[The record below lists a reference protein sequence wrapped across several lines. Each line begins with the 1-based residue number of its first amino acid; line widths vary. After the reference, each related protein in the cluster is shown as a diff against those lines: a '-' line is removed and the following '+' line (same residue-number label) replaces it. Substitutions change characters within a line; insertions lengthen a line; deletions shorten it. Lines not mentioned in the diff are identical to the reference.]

1 MRVEEYSAPKG
12 KRGSKPGGR
21 GKLIYPAGSVAAAE
35 MAAAYQAG
43 ATYQQVAE
51 RYGVSPMTVRNY
63 LLAAGVTPHPR
74 GVTPDPR
81 RYTARS
87 KAIYD
92 AYQFGRTLKQ
102 LGEEHGVTRE
112 RIRQL
117 IARYE
122 RDHGLVKKRN
132 IYGAEFEWRECA
144 KCGGIFSA
152 RPTAPNLYCSRRC
165 GLGTLDLPIA
175 AMLADYQA
183 GMTYAEVAA
192 KYGVGK
198 TTVHRHLRRAG
209 VPPQNPKARR

>member
-1 MRVEEYSAPKG
+1 MRVEEYSARG
-12 KRGSKPGGR
+12 KRGSKP
-21 GKLIYPAGSVAAAE
+21 KALPVAE

-43 ATYQQVAE
+43 ATYRQMAQ
-51 RYGVSPMTVRNY
+51 RYGVSIVTVRNY

-87 KAIYD
+87 QAIYD
-92 AYQFGRTLKQ
+92 AYQLGRTLKQ

-175 AMLADYQA
+175 AMLADYQV
-183 GMTYAEVAA
+183 GA

-198 TTVHRHLRRAG
+198 TTVYRHLRRAG

>member
-1 MRVEEYSAPKG
+1 MRVEEYSARG
-12 KRGSKPGGR
+12 KRGSKP
-21 GKLIYPAGSVAAAE
+21 KALPVAE

-63 LLAAGVTPHPR
+63 LLAAGVTPH
-74 GVTPDPR
+74 PR

-183 GMTYAEVAA
+183 GMTYAEVGA

-198 TTVHRHLRRAG
+198 TTVYRHLRRAG

>member
-1 MRVEEYSAPKG
+1 MRVEEYSARG
-12 KRGSKPGGR
+12 KRGSKP
-21 GKLIYPAGSVAAAE
+21 KALPVAE

-43 ATYQQVAE
+43 ATYRQMAQ
-51 RYGVSPMTVRNY
+51 RYGVSIVTVRNY

-165 GLGTLDLPIA
+165 GVRKRTLDLPIA

-183 GMTYAEVAA
+183 GMTFAEV
-192 KYGVGK
+192 
-198 TTVHRHLRRAG
+198 
-209 VPPQNPKARR
+209 

>member
-1 MRVEEYSAPKG
+1 MRVEEYGAPKG
-12 KRGSKPGGR
+12 KRGSKP
-21 GKLIYPAGSVAAAE
+21 KALPAAE

-51 RYGVSPMTVRNY
+51 RYGVSLWTVRNY

-74 GVTPDPR
+74 PR
-81 RYTARS
+81 DTARRQ
-87 KAIYD
+87 AIYD
-92 AYQFGRTLKQ
+92 AYQSGRTLTQ
-102 LGEEHGVTRE
+102 LGEEHGITRE

>member
-1 MRVEEYSAPKG
+1 MRVEEYGAPKG
-12 KRGSKPGGR
+12 KRGSKP
-21 GKLIYPAGSVAAAE
+21 KALPVAE
-35 MAAAYQAG
+35 MTAAYQAG

-51 RYGVSPMTVRNY
+51 RYGVSLWTVRNY

-74 GVTPDPR
+74 PR
-81 RYTARS
+81 DTARRQ
-87 KAIYD
+87 AIYD
-92 AYQFGRTLKQ
+92 AYQSGRTLTQ
-102 LGEEHGVTRE
+102 LGEEHGITRE

-144 KCGGIFSA
+144 ECGEIFSA

-165 GLGTLDLPIA
+165 GARKSALDLPIA

-183 GMTYAEVAA
+183 GMTYAEVGA
-192 KYGVGK
+192 KYGVARI
-198 TTVHRHLRRAG
+198 TVYRHLRRAG
-209 VPPQNPKARR
+209 VPLQRPKARR

>member
-1 MRVEEYSAPKG
+1 MRVEEYSARKG
-12 KRGSKPGGR
+12 KRGSKP
-21 GKLIYPAGSVAAAE
+21 KALPVTE

-43 ATYQQVAE
+43 ATYRQMAQ
-51 RYGVSPMTVRNY
+51 RYGVSIVTVRNY

-183 GMTYAEVAA
+183 GMTYAEVGA

-198 TTVHRHLRRAG
+198 TTVYRHLRRAG